1 MSAETR
7 RATERLRRCEPDT
20 ASGLIMTEFVSESA
34 ATSVEEALR
43 KVRVI
48 ARSGRREALH
58 AIYITNSEGRL
69 AGVLSPK

>member
-1 MSAETR
+1 M
-7 RATERLRRCEPDT
+7 
-20 ASGLIMTEFVSESA
+20 MTEFVSESA

-48 ARSGRREALH
+48 ARSGRREAMH

-69 AGVLSPK
+69 AGVLSPT